1 MVKVQAIIDFNYK
14 NYNKI
19 KDLQPTNKIQEGK
32 IFAGDIFNVED
43 DEAKYLAGENKNK
56 IVAVKVLEVKPTE
69 TTMIEQKI
77 DNISM
82 KIGEKSITLSADKIE
97 LDNITLVKEKE
108 KPKKITT
115 KGKNKN
121 NKKKENI

>member
-19 KDLQPTNKIQEGK
+19 KDLQPANKIQEGK

-43 DEAKYLAGENKNK
+43 DEAKYITGENKNE
-56 IVAVKVLEVKPTE
+56 IVAVKVLEVIPE
-69 TTMIEQKI
+69 I
-77 DNISM
+77 
-82 KIGEKSITLSADKIE
+82 
-97 LDNITLVKEKE
+97 KEK
-108 KPKKITT
+108 KKIST

-121 NKKKENI
+121 NKKKEDK